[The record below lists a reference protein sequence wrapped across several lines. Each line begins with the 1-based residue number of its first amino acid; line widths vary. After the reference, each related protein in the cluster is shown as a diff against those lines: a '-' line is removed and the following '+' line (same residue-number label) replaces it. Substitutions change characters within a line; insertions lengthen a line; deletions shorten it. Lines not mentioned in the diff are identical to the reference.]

1 MADWLEEE
9 DDEDDKTISLDDL
22 ENLEH
27 SKEHEGDPFYDEDN
41 WGESYDDM
49 DSEAWERQYGIDDD
63 EEVDTDPWEL
73 V

>member
-1 MADWLEEE
+1 VADWIEEE
-9 DDEDDKTISLDDL
+9 DDDDKTISLDDL

-27 SKEHEGDPFYDEDN
+27 KKEHEDDPFYDENN

-49 DSEAWERQYGIDDD
+49 DSEAWEKQYRIDED

-73 V
+73 D